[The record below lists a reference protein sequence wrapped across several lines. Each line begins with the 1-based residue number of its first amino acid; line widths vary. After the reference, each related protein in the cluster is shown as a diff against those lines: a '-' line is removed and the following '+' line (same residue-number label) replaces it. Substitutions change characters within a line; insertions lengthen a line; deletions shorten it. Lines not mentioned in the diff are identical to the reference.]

1 MASWRHDR
9 VRANGEIA
17 MDWRFLNTGAAD
29 GASNMAVDAAILTSF
44 EEGASPPTL
53 RVYSWA
59 PPAVSI
65 GYSQRPGRELDLERV
80 ARAGFDI
87 VRRPTGGR
95 AVLHYGELTY
105 SVVGPSG
112 APPLGG
118 SIANAYRAI
127 AEALLAGLARLGVA
141 AELAPASA
149 APRSRE
155 GASPPCFASAGR
167 FEIVVGARKLVGSA
181 QRRSEGAV
189 LQHGSLLFD
198 GSHAEIA
205 DVLRATSEP
214 ERAAVRASLRAG
226 TTDLGTILGAKPE
239 FDEVAE
245 SLRLGFESAWG
256 ARFDEGRLTEHEKE
270 VASALATEY
279 STVC

>member
-1 MASWRHDR
+1 MA
-9 VRANGEIA
+9 
-17 MDWRFLNTGAAD
+17 DWRFLNTGAQD
-29 GASNMAVDAAILTSF
+29 GATNMAIDAAILMSF

-59 PPAVSI
+59 PPTVSI
-65 GYSQRPGRELDLERV
+65 GYSQRPDRELDLERV
-80 ARAGFDI
+80 ARAGFGL

-95 AVLHYGELTY
+95 AVLHHGELTY
-105 SVVGPSG
+105 SVVGASG
-112 APPLGG
+112 TPPLGG
-118 SIANAYRAI
+118 SITSAYRAI
-127 AEALLAGLARLGVA
+127 AEALLAGLARLGVEA
-141 AELAPASA
+141 ALASVSA
-149 APRSRE
+149 TPRSR
-155 GASPPCFASAGR
+155 GGVSPPCFASAGR

-205 DVLRATSEP
+205 DVLRAASEP
-214 ERAAVRASLRAG
+214 ERAALRASLAAG
-226 TTDLGTILGAKPE
+226 TTDLGSILNAAPE
-239 FDEVAE
+239 FGEVAAA
-245 SLRLGFESAWG
+245 LRLGFESAWG
-256 ARFDEGRLTEHEKE
+256 KTLSEGRLSDRERE